1 MPRERVEVSDAAA
14 ELSDASRVVY
24 RVSSQ
29 IISDRPSV
37 IWFSL
42 WRTLHCAGSQGVLG
56 DTADDKQT
64 ERSGDETFRR

>member
-1 MPRERVEVSDAAA
+1 MSDGTA

-29 IISDRPSV
+29 IILDRPSV

-56 DTADDKQT
+56 DTAGDKGT
-64 ERSGDETFRR
+64 EKSGDETFWR